1 MAVTIPDSHKDLV
14 EGAVYAVLTT
24 VAPNGQPENTVIWC
38 SWDGEHVLVNTADGR
53 RKADNIKRNP
63 RVALTAVDPQ
73 NPFRWVDIRG
83 VVESVEE
90 DDDFSNINK
99 HCFIYTGNEE
109 YYGSVQ
115 PAEMK
120 GQEKRLVFNIKPE
133 RVLVFPPPG
142 QN

>member
-1 MAVTIPDSHKDLV
+1 MAVTIPDAHKDLV